1 MALSKSKRNLIR
13 MIKIQ
18 IISIYILCD
27 LAIWY
32 SFIWFFIYNKSAFPI
47 YGIKILFMIVFFI
60 LFLSFCRKWEKGEKI
75 NIADRT
81 LKTSSAFS
89 ASGSLIEIA
98 MFAVFNGETYIY
110 TSLAAVFACLLL
122 SGGICSLY
130 AMVFRF
136 ASNKSEL
143 EENVS
148 AFYLPLIFKVL
159 YTIYF
164 FFSCVAFSLILNYI
178 RIREEYYLNI
188 YKDETLNEI
197 FDVNDNINK
206 NYEDAFSDLRIYD
219 VFVKNNLN
227 QNILNMNNFRYYINN
242 RFQYLSYNLSN
253 NYNSVY
259 ININGRF
266 LENGSSASL
275 LVERDTNNIY
285 STSISYGSPPISLS
299 NNNNFYSDIT
309 TDNIGNIFVSFYY
322 PLRLINS
329 QMGNIIANIDISEY
343 FKFIGDN
350 SSLSTWNYAN
360 YKLNNRNVVYASDRR
375 FFNQALYN
383 LFGSEIEFYQ
393 YIVDFESRFEN
404 DSSYVPPIFYMN
416 NGVKT
421 MAIFS
426 YIKNLDMISIYYKD
440 VNSIIKN
447 SYIERNI
454 SLFIIF
460 FGIIYAL
467 LSLIYIIILH
477 YTFVPIRT
485 TNASTVELRE
495 GNRDLRKRIFCKSN
509 DEIGLLVYNFNLFIN
524 DLELIIDN
532 LKSKSENLTNDIN
545 NIEKIMAENSDS
557 VNFQTESIKKSI
569 GSIETIIDSIRN
581 ITGSTEQQRTAFS
594 AASLAVEG
602 LLQTVYR
609 INDNIERQFSS
620 VEQTSASVEEMISN
634 ISSIAK
640 NTNNADA
647 LFKRLLIEAEGGA
660 EIVEDVIESIRNVES
675 SNEQIKNI
683 INIIQNIAEQTNL
696 LAMNAAIEASHA
708 GEAGRGFSVIAD
720 EIRSLAEHTTE
731 NAKSITAIIRGVT
744 KRVEE
749 SVELA
754 NNSGKT
760 LNNILNIS
768 ENASRL
774 VSEINIANSEL
785 EIGGK
790 DILETITKLN
800 DTSLG
805 VKDSVKEQITSG
817 DEVDSQITL
826 LDQINREVVTIVEAK
841 SMDVNEVND
850 SIISLNSLST
860 QIIENRDKF
869 YDVTNRLNTNF
880 TVFNTLLMNFITH
893 RDTEKEEEETKK
905 NLLKDDKFNIE
916 REIDYQLK
924 TLEDELKIS
933 EEDDEEVLNTLKE
946 DFKNPNMFY

>member
-89 ASGSLIEIA
+89 ALGSLIEIA

-266 LENGSSASL
+266 LDRGSSASL

>member
-130 AMVFRF
+130 AMVFIF

-275 LVERDTNNIY
+275 LIERDTNNIY

-924 TLEDELKIS
+924 TLENELKIS

>member
-89 ASGSLIEIA
+89 ALGSLIEIA

-924 TLEDELKIS
+924 TLENELKIS